1 MTVLSRRAA
10 TTQRERM
17 SRAIWLVLLGLLL
30 LVLPRLVYPVLA
42 LDILAWG
49 LFAVAFDLLFGFSG
63 LLSFGHAAFWGSS
76 AYATAFLLSH
86 GQSVPV
92 AIVGG
97 LLSALLLAVPI
108 GFLSVRSVGIY
119 FSMITLAFA
128 QMVSFLALQWTAV
141 TGGENGLQGFAR
153 PSVLGLDF
161 SNSTTRYY
169 VCLALFAAGFLVAY
183 RMVRSPFGQALQAIR
198 DNEQRAQSI
207 GYNPFRFKFT
217 AFLISAGLAGLSGSM
232 YAFGHGVVSLEVVNW
247 RTSGEVV
254 MMTLLGGTTTLF
266 GPVIGAGLVLLLRDL
281 LTTANLPVGIVT
293 GLVFVLAVLFFRAGL
308 VGTVQ
313 HWLRRKSADDDRH

>member
-1 MTVLSRRAA
+1 MTVLPRTAARTDRQRMTRAA
-10 TTQRERM
+10 
-17 SRAIWLVLLGLLL
+17 WLIGLGIVLLI
-30 LVLPRLVYPVLA
+30 LPRLIYPVLA

-63 LLSFGHAAFWGSS
+63 LLSFGHAAFWGTS
-76 AYATAFLLSH
+76 AYVTAFLLSH

-92 AIVGG
+92 AMLGG
-97 LLSALLLAVPI
+97 TASALLIAVPI
-108 GFLSVRSVGIY
+108 GYLSVRSIGIY

-128 QMVSFLALQWTAV
+128 QMISFVALQWTDV

-153 PSVLGLDF
+153 PSFLGLDF
-161 SNSTTRYY
+161 SDSTTRYY
-169 VCLALFAAGFLVAY
+169 FCLVLFAIGFYVAY
-183 RMVRSPFGQALQAIR
+183 RTVRSPFGQALQAVR

-207 GYNPFRFKFT
+207 GYNPTRFKFT
-217 AFLISAGLAGLSGSM
+217 AFLISAALAGLAGSM
-232 YAFGHGVVSLEVVNW
+232 FTFAHGVVSLDVLNW

-266 GPVIGAGLVLLLRDL
+266 GPVIGAGLVLLLRDT

-293 GLVFVLAVLFFRAGL
+293 GLVFVLVVLFFRRGV

-313 HWLRRKSADDDRH
+313 YWLRRR

>member
-1 MTVLSRRAA
+1 MTVLPRTAARTDRERSTRAA
-10 TTQRERM
+10 
-17 SRAIWLVLLGLLL
+17 WLIGLGLLL
-30 LVLPRLVYPVLA
+30 LILPKLIYPVLA

-63 LLSFGHAAFWGSS
+63 MLSFGHAAFWGSS
-76 AYATAFLLSH
+76 AYATAYLLSN

-92 AIVGG
+92 AMLGG
-97 LLSALLLAVPI
+97 TLTALTLAVPVAY
-108 GFLSVRSVGIY
+108 LSVRSAGIY

-128 QMVSFLALQWTAV
+128 QMLSFLALQWTDV

-153 PSVLGLDF
+153 PSFLGLDF

-169 VCLALFAAGFLVAY
+169 FCLAVFAVGFYIAY
-183 RMVRSPFGQALQAIR
+183 RTVRSPFGQAQQAVR
-198 DNEQRAQSI
+198 DSEQRAQSI
-207 GYNPFRFKFT
+207 GYNPVRFKFT
-217 AFLISAGLAGLSGSM
+217 AFLISATLAGLAGSM
-232 YAFGHGVVSLEVVNW
+232 YSFGHGVVSLEVVNW

-266 GPVIGAGLVLLLRDL
+266 GPVIGAGLVLLLRDV

-293 GLVFVLAVLFFRAGL
+293 GLVFVLVVLFFRRGV

-313 HWLRRKSADDDRH
+313 YWMRRK

>member
-1 MTVLSRRAA
+1 MTVLPRTAARTDRERTTRAA
-10 TTQRERM
+10 
-17 SRAIWLVLLGLLL
+17 WLIGLGILL
-30 LVLPRLVYPVLA
+30 LVLPKLIYPVLA

-76 AYATAFLLSH
+76 AYATAYLLSN

-92 AIVGG
+92 AMLGG
-97 LLSALLLAVPI
+97 TLVALTLALPVAY
-108 GFLSVRSVGIY
+108 LSVRSAGIY

-128 QMVSFLALQWTAV
+128 QMLSFLALQWTDV

-153 PSVLGLDF
+153 PSFLGLDF

-169 VCLALFAAGFLVAY
+169 FCLAVFAVGFYIAY
-183 RMVRSPFGQALQAIR
+183 RTVRSPFGQAQQAVR

-207 GYNPFRFKFT
+207 GYNPVRFKFT
-217 AFLISAGLAGLSGSM
+217 AFLISATLAGLAGSM
-232 YAFGHGVVSLEVVNW
+232 YSFGHGVVSLEVVNW

-266 GPVIGAGLVLLLRDL
+266 GPVIGAGLVLLLRDV

-293 GLVFVLAVLFFRAGL
+293 GLVFVLVVLFFRRGV

-313 HWLRRKSADDDRH
+313 HWLRKK

>member
-1 MTVLSRRAA
+1 MTFIPRTPARNDRERRMRAA
-10 TTQRERM
+10 
-17 SRAIWLVLLGLLL
+17 WLIGLGLLL
-30 LVLPRLVYPVLA
+30 LVLPHLIYPVLA

-76 AYATAFLLSH
+76 AYVTAFLLNQ

-92 AIVGG
+92 ALLGG
-97 LLSALLLAVPI
+97 TLSALALAVPI
-108 GFLSVRSVGIY
+108 AFLSVRSAGIY

-128 QMVSFLALQWTAV
+128 QMLSFLALQWTDV
-141 TGGENGLQGFAR
+141 TGGENGIQGFAR
-153 PSVLGLDF
+153 PSFLGMDF
-161 SNSTTRYY
+161 SDNMTRYY
-169 VCLALFAAGFLVAY
+169 FTLALFAIGFCVAY
-183 RMVRSPFGQALQAIR
+183 RTVRSPFGQALQAVR

-207 GYNPFRFKFT
+207 GYNPQRFKFT
-217 AFLISAGLAGLSGSM
+217 VFLISAALAGLAGSL

-266 GPVIGAGLVLLLRDL
+266 GPVVGAGVVLLLRDL
-281 LTTANLPVGIVT
+281 LTTANLPAGIATGIV
-293 GLVFVLAVLFFRAGL
+293 FVAVVLFFRRGV
-308 VGTVQ
+308 VGTLQ
-313 HWLRRKSADDDRH
+313 HWMRQGK

>member
-1 MTVLSRRAA
+1 MTALPRVAARTDRERTTRAA
-10 TTQRERM
+10 
-17 SRAIWLVLLGLLL
+17 WLAGLGVLL
-30 LVLPRLVYPVLA
+30 LVLPKLIYPVLA

-76 AYATAFLLSH
+76 AYVTAYLLAH

-92 AIVGG
+92 AILGG
-97 LLSALLLAVPI
+97 TLSALLLAVPI
-108 GFLSVRSVGIY
+108 AFLSVRSSGIY

-128 QMVSFLALQWTAV
+128 QMVSFLALQWTDV
-141 TGGENGLQGFAR
+141 TGGENGLQGFDR
-153 PSVLGLDF
+153 PAFLGLDF

-169 VCLALFAAGFLVAY
+169 VCLALFALGFAVAW
-183 RMVRSPFGQALQAIR
+183 RTVRSPFGRAQQAVR
-198 DNEQRAQSI
+198 DNEARAQSI
-207 GYNPFRFKFT
+207 GYDPRRFKFT
-217 AFLISAGLAGLSGSM
+217 AFLISAALAGLAGSM
-232 YAFGHGVVSLEVVNW
+232 YTFGHGVVSLEVVNW

-266 GPVIGAGLVLLLRDL
+266 GPVIGAGLVLLLRDQ

-293 GLVFVLAVLFFRAGL
+293 GVVFVLVVLFFRRGV

-313 HWLRRKSADDDRH
+313 HWTRRK

>member
-1 MTVLSRRAA
+1 MTVLPGTPARTDRGRMARAA
-10 TTQRERM
+10 
-17 SRAIWLVLLGLLL
+17 WLIGLGIVLLI
-30 LVLPRLVYPVLA
+30 LPRLIYPVLA

-63 LLSFGHAAFWGSS
+63 LLSFGHAAFWGTS
-76 AYATAFLLSH
+76 AYVTAFLLSH

-92 AIVGG
+92 AMLGG
-97 LLSALLLAVPI
+97 TGAALLIAVPI

-128 QMVSFLALQWTAV
+128 QMLSFLALQWTDV

-153 PSVLGLDF
+153 PNFLGLDF
-161 SNSTTRYY
+161 SDSVTRYY
-169 VCLALFAAGFLVAY
+169 FALAVFTVGFYVAY
-183 RMVRSPFGQALQAIR
+183 RTVRSPFGQVQQAVR

-207 GYNPFRFKFT
+207 GYNPARFKFT
-217 AFLISAGLAGLSGSM
+217 AFLISAGLAGLAGSL
-232 YAFGHGVVSLEVVNW
+232 YTFGHGVVSLEVVNW

-266 GPVIGAGLVLLLRDL
+266 GPVIGAGLVLLLRDV
-281 LTTANLPVGIVT
+281 LTTANLPAGIVT
-293 GLVFVLAVLFFRAGL
+293 GVVFVLVVLFFRRGV
-308 VGTVQ
+308 VGTLQ
-313 HWLRRKSADDDRH
+313 YWLRRR

>member
-1 MTVLSRRAA
+1 MSAAVTPTARRDPQRTVRAA
-10 TTQRERM
+10 
-17 SRAIWLVLLGLLL
+17 WLIGLGVLL
-30 LVLPRLVYPVLA
+30 LVLPHLIYPVLA

-63 LLSFGHAAFWGSS
+63 LLSFGHAAFWGTS
-76 AYATAFLLSH
+76 AYLTAFLLGH

-92 AIVGG
+92 ALAGG
-97 LLSALLLAVPI
+97 TLGALALAVPVA
-108 GFLSVRSVGIY
+108 FLSVRSSGIY

-128 QMVSFLALQWTAV
+128 QMVSFLALQWTDL

-161 SNSTTRYY
+161 SNAQVRYY
-169 VCLALFAAGFLVAY
+169 VCLALFALGFAVAY
-183 RMVRSPFGQALQAIR
+183 RTVRSPFGQAQQAVR
-198 DNEQRAQSI
+198 DSENRAQSV

-217 AFLISAGLAGLSGSM
+217 AFLISATLAGLAGSM
-232 YAFGHGVVSLEVVNW
+232 YTFGHGVVSLEVVNW

-266 GPVIGAGLVLLLRDL
+266 GPVIGAGLVLLLRDV
-281 LTTANLPVGIVT
+281 LTTANFPVGIMT
-293 GLVFVLAVLFFRAGL
+293 GLVFVLVVLFFRRGV

-313 HWLRRKSADDDRH
+313 HWLRRR

>member
-1 MTVLSRRAA
+1 MTVLPRTAAKTDRERTTRAA
-10 TTQRERM
+10 
-17 SRAIWLVLLGLLL
+17 WLIGLGIVLLI
-30 LVLPRLVYPVLA
+30 LPKLIYPVLA

-76 AYATAFLLSH
+76 AYVTAYLLGH

-92 AIVGG
+92 AILGG
-97 LLSALLLAVPI
+97 VLSALALAVPVA
-108 GFLSVRSVGIY
+108 FLSVRSSGIY

-128 QMVSFLALQWTAV
+128 QMVSFLALQWTDL

-153 PSVLGLDF
+153 PSFLGLDF
-161 SNSTTRYY
+161 SDSTTRYY
-169 VCLALFAAGFLVAY
+169 VCLALFTIGFYVAY
-183 RMVRSPFGQALQAIR
+183 RTVRSPFGQAQQAVR
-198 DNEQRAQSI
+198 DNEPRSQSI
-207 GYNPFRFKFT
+207 GFDPARFKFT
-217 AFLISAGLAGLSGSM
+217 AFLISATLAGLAGAM

-266 GPVIGAGLVLLLRDL
+266 GPVIGAGLVLLLRDV

-293 GLVFVLAVLFFRAGL
+293 GVVFVLVVLFFRRGV

-313 HWLRRKSADDDRH
+313 YWMRRR

>member
-1 MTVLSRRAA
+1 MTALPRTTTRTDRQRLTRAAWLIGLGTVLL
-10 TTQRERM
+10 
-17 SRAIWLVLLGLLL
+17 I
-30 LVLPRLVYPVLA
+30 LPRLIYPVLA

-63 LLSFGHAAFWGSS
+63 LLSFGHAAFWGTS
-76 AYATAFLLSH
+76 AYVTAFLLGH

-92 AIVGG
+92 AMLGG
-97 LLSALLLAVPI
+97 TASALLIAVPI
-108 GFLSVRSVGIY
+108 AFLSVRSIGIY

-128 QMVSFLALQWTAV
+128 QMISFLALQWTDV

-153 PSVLGLDF
+153 PGFLGLDF
-161 SNSTTRYY
+161 SDALTRYY
-169 VCLALFAAGFLVAY
+169 FCLVLFAVGFSVAY
-183 RMVRSPFGQALQAIR
+183 RTVRSPFGQALQAVR
-198 DNEQRAQSI
+198 DNEGRAQSI
-207 GYNPFRFKFT
+207 GYNPLRFKFT
-217 AFLISAGLAGLSGSM
+217 AFLISAALAGLAGSM
-232 YAFGHGVVSLEVVNW
+232 YTFGHGVVSLEVVNW

-266 GPVIGAGLVLLLRDL
+266 GPVIGAGLVLLLRDV

-293 GLVFVLAVLFFRAGL
+293 GLVFVLVVLFFRRGV

-313 HWLRRKSADDDRH
+313 HWLRRS

>member
-1 MTVLSRRAA
+1 MTVLPRTAARTSRERNVRAA
-10 TTQRERM
+10 
-17 SRAIWLVLLGLLL
+17 WLIGLGIVLLI
-30 LVLPRLVYPVLA
+30 LPRLIYPVLA

-63 LLSFGHAAFWGSS
+63 LLSFGHAAFWGTS
-76 AYATAFLLSH
+76 AYVTAFLLSH

-92 AIVGG
+92 AMLGG
-97 LLSALLLAVPI
+97 TGAALLIAVPVA
-108 GFLSVRSVGIY
+108 FLSVRSVGIY

-128 QMVSFLALQWTAV
+128 QMLSFLALQWTDV

-153 PSVLGLDF
+153 PNFLGLDF
-161 SNSTTRYY
+161 SDSTVRYY
-169 VCLALFAAGFLVAY
+169 FALVVFAVGFYVAY
-183 RMVRSPFGQALQAIR
+183 RTVRSPFGQTLQAVR

-207 GYNPFRFKFT
+207 GLNPTRFKFT
-217 AFLISAGLAGLSGSM
+217 AFLISAALAGLAGSL
-232 YAFGHGVVSLEVVNW
+232 YTFGHGVVSLEVVNW

-266 GPVIGAGLVLLLRDL
+266 GPVIGAGLVLLLRDV

-293 GLVFVLAVLFFRAGL
+293 GLVFVLVVLFFRRGV
-308 VGTVQ
+308 VGTIQ
-313 HWLRRKSADDDRH
+313 HWLRRR

>member
-1 MTVLSRRAA
+1 MTVIPRTAARTGRERNVRAA
-10 TTQRERM
+10 
-17 SRAIWLVLLGLLL
+17 WLIGLGIVLLI
-30 LVLPRLVYPVLA
+30 LPRLIYPVLA

-63 LLSFGHAAFWGSS
+63 LLSFGHAAFWGTS
-76 AYATAFLLSH
+76 AYVTAFLLAQ

-92 AIVGG
+92 AMLGG
-97 LLSALLLAVPI
+97 TGAALLIAVPVA
-108 GFLSVRSVGIY
+108 FLSVRSVGIY

-128 QMVSFLALQWTAV
+128 QMLSFLALQWTAV

-153 PSVLGLDF
+153 PNFLGLDF
-161 SNSTTRYY
+161 SDSVTRYY
-169 VCLALFAAGFLVAY
+169 FALAVFAVGFYVAY
-183 RMVRSPFGQALQAIR
+183 RTVRSPFGQALQAVR

-207 GYNPFRFKFT
+207 GYNPARFKFT
-217 AFLISAGLAGLSGSM
+217 AFLISAGLAGLAGSL
-232 YAFGHGVVSLEVVNW
+232 YTFGHGVVSLEVVNW

-266 GPVIGAGLVLLLRDL
+266 GPVIGAGLVLLLRDV

-293 GLVFVLAVLFFRAGL
+293 GLVFVLVVLFFRRGV

-313 HWLRRKSADDDRH
+313 HWRRR

>member
-1 MTVLSRRAA
+1 MTVIPSTPARTDRARMTRAA
-10 TTQRERM
+10 
-17 SRAIWLVLLGLLL
+17 WLIGLGIVLLI
-30 LVLPRLVYPVLA
+30 LPRLIYPVLA

-63 LLSFGHAAFWGSS
+63 LLSFGHAAFWGTS
-76 AYATAFLLSH
+76 AYVTAFLLSH

-92 AIVGG
+92 AMLGG
-97 LLSALLLAVPI
+97 TGAALLIAVPV
-108 GFLSVRSVGIY
+108 GFLSVRSLGIY

-128 QMVSFLALQWTAV
+128 QMLSFLALQWTDV

-153 PSVLGLDF
+153 PSFLGLDF
-161 SNSTTRYY
+161 SDSVTRYY
-169 VCLALFAAGFLVAY
+169 FALAVFALGFYVAY
-183 RMVRSPFGQALQAIR
+183 RTVRSPFGQAQQAVR

-207 GYNPFRFKFT
+207 GYNPARFKFT
-217 AFLISAGLAGLSGSM
+217 AFLISAGLAGLAGSL
-232 YAFGHGVVSLEVVNW
+232 YTFGHGVVSLDVLNW

-266 GPVIGAGLVLLLRDL
+266 GPVIGAGLVLLLRDV

-293 GLVFVLAVLFFRAGL
+293 GLVFVLVVLFFRRGV

-313 HWLRRKSADDDRH
+313 HWLRRR

>member
-1 MTVLSRRAA
+1 MTVLPRTAA
-10 TTQRERM
+10 RTDRERM
-17 SRAIWLVLLGLLL
+17 TRAAWLVALGVLL
-30 LVLPRLVYPVLA
+30 LVLPRLIYPVLA

-76 AYATAFLLSH
+76 AYVTAYLLGQ

-92 AIVGG
+92 AMLGG
-97 LLSALLLAVPI
+97 TLSALALAVPI
-108 GFLSVRSVGIY
+108 AFLSVRSAGIY

-128 QMVSFLALQWTAV
+128 QMLSFLALQWTDV
-141 TGGENGLQGFAR
+141 TGGENGLQGFER
-153 PSVLGLDF
+153 PGFLGLDF
-161 SNSTTRYY
+161 SDSVTRYY
-169 VCLALFAAGFLVAY
+169 FCLAVFAVGFYIAY
-183 RMVRSPFGQALQAIR
+183 RTVRSPFGQAQQAVR

-207 GYNPFRFKFT
+207 GYNPARFKFT
-217 AFLISAGLAGLSGSM
+217 AFLISAALAGLAGSM

-266 GPVIGAGLVLLLRDL
+266 GPVIGAGIVLLLRDV

-293 GLVFVLAVLFFRAGL
+293 GLVFVLVVLFFRRGV
-308 VGTVQ
+308 VGTLQ
-313 HWLRRKSADDDRH
+313 HWMRKR